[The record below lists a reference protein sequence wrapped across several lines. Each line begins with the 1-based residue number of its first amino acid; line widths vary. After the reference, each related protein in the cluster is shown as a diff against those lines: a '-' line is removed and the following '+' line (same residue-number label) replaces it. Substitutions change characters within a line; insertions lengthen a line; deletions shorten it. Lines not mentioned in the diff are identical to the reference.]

1 MCLMCVPVP
10 GVDPRVALPSTALA
24 PGDDSYL
31 GEGLVLLSSPD
42 HGASTVSLAG
52 VQHSLVIS
60 STHHVLRD
68 LTGAVPG
75 VQIIVL
81 FDLKRRHY
89 TL

>member
-1 MCLMCVPVP
+1 MRVP
-10 GVDPRVALPSTALA
+10 GVDPRVSLPSTALA

-31 GEGLVLLSSPD
+31 CEGLVLLSSPD

-52 VQHSLVIS
+52 VQHSVVIS

-68 LTGAVPG
+68 LTGAVPAG
-75 VQIIVL
+75 KIIL
-81 FDLKRRHY
+81 SEEK